1 MSKRI
6 KCLGWCLL
14 IALIIFCVGVLV
26 VQWTSPRKTVVVYP
40 PKPTPIML
48 HTYAADPPTDG
59 PIPTPVQ
66 TRTTARTPVPLPTFA
81 PTPAPTP
88 VPTPIPTPTPSPT
101 PSWPY
106 PIPAQGVVYYSW
118 YDEISRWGRA
128 CADPL
133 TPESISINEDTRVEL
148 GVHVHSIAADYRFIP
163 YGTIIYIEEFEKY
176 FIVTDTTS
184 DSLLNMRARECEANG
199 SDFWID
205 LFISS
210 TDINSYPYIQ
220 QHGLGRLRYRL
231 IRWGYNIVI

>member
-40 PKPTPIML
+40 PEPTPIML

-59 PIPTPVQ
+59 PILTPVH
-66 TRTTARTPVPLPTFA
+66 TETTARTPVPLPTFA
-81 PTPAPTP
+81 PTPEPTP
-88 VPTPIPTPTPSPT
+88 TPTLTPSPT

-106 PIPAQGVVYYSW
+106 PIPARGVVYYSW
-118 YDEISRWGRA
+118 YDEISKWGRA

-163 YGTIIYIEEFEKY
+163 YGTIIYIEEFEKH

-184 DSLLNMRARECEANG
+184 DSLLDRRARECEQNR

-210 TDINSYPYIQ
+210 IDINSYPYIQ
-220 QHGLGRLRYRL
+220 QHGLGHLHYHL
-231 IRWGYNIVI
+231 VRWGYDIVI